1 MSLGGAKTGVF
12 DPRMAAKFI
21 NDDKHLTC
29 LPIKASSQ
37 TSSNP

>member
-1 MSLGGAKTGVF
+1 MPFGGVRTGISA
-12 DPRMAAKFI
+12 PQMAAKFI

-29 LPIKASSQ
+29 PAIKASSQ

>member
-1 MSLGGAKTGVF
+1 MRRVIGTGV
-12 DPRMAAKFI
+12 PALPMAAKFI

-29 LPIKASSQ
+29 PAIKASSR